1 MNAITRRAAL
11 LSGGAVAVLAAV
23 LRPPPASA
31 ALGNPQRWLDASLP
45 MAQLGTPD
53 AILGPEL
60 VTQWRGTLLAQVR
73 LRGEPVMA
81 LVRWDKA
88 LLLAGLA
95 REEGW
100 KSSIQRLGH
109 GVFRVDVSV

>member
-1 MNAITRRAAL
+1 MSRISRRAAL

-23 LRPPPASA
+23 LRPRPESA
-31 ALGNPQRWLDASLP
+31 ALVNPLRWLDASLP
-45 MAQLGTPD
+45 QAQLATPD

-60 VTQWRGTLLAQVR
+60 VTQWRSTLLAQVR
-73 LRGEPVMA
+73 LRGGPVMA

-88 LLLAGLA
+88 ILLAGLA

-100 KSSIQRLGH
+100 KSSVQRLDH